1 MFWSKLIGKGILIFS
16 NMFWESTKDS
26 VSLNISPCVIFSAH
40 DLAWD
45 NTKQEFTPG
54 ESNKHFLTEP
64 AIAGGLTKLEVIA
77 ICFTEFSELCGKLI
91 KNVIRDASSCL
102 QMVLFIGNFLRLLH
116 MFLLNQSI
124 VFIVHCWWIQLA
136 TCGAARRWPRTS
148 VIQILFT
155 EASCLLHGF
164 PLSSLS
170 SQGVVH
176 WHYCPF
182 SLSSW
187 GFHALALLPPVCVPA
202 TFSRS
207 LSQPWE
213 CSKAL
218 VSSG

>member
-16 NMFWESTKDS
+16 NTFWESTKDS

-77 ICFTEFSELCGKLI
+77 ICFSEFSELCGKLI

-124 VFIVHCWWIQLA
+124 VFIVHCWSWWIQLA

-148 VIQILFT
+148 AIQILFT
-155 EASCLLHGF
+155 EASCLLCRGF
-164 PLSSLS
+164 PWLLVFLR
-170 SQGVVH
+170 GFVH
-176 WHYCPF
+176 WHC
-182 SLSSW
+182 
-187 GFHALALLPPVCVPA
+187 
-202 TFSRS
+202 TFPRVAAWYLQQESISTMRTF
-207 LSQPWE
+207 
-213 CSKAL
+213 
-218 VSSG
+218 